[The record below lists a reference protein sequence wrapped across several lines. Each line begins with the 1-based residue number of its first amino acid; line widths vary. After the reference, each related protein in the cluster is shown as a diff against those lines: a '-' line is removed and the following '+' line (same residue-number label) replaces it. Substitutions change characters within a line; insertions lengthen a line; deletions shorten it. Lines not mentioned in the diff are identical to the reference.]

1 MKHLLAI
8 SNLAVDIDIKG
19 SILHAVKNV
28 SFTVGINETVVIA
41 GESGSGKTITA
52 LAVTDLLPSPARIIS
67 GDIFFKGEDL
77 RNLSAARLRAI
88 RGKDISYVFQ
98 EPGSYLNPVL
108 TVGAQIGES
117 VTYHQG
123 LSRVPAR
130 AAVIELLRRV
140 KISDPQVVYAKYP
153 FQLSGGMNQRV
164 FMAMAL
170 ASRPAL
176 LIADEPTTAL
186 DVTIEAEILALL
198 GELKA
203 ELGFSL
209 LFITH
214 NLSIAKRI
222 AQRMYIMYQGR
233 IVEEGSADQIFGVP
247 QHAHTRELLAAY
259 DRIGKL

>member
-8 SNLAVDIDIKG
+8 SNLAVDIDMKG
-19 SILHAVKNV
+19 SVLHAVKDV
-28 SFTVGINETVVIA
+28 TLTVGLKETVVIA

-52 LAVTDLLPSPARIIS
+52 LAITDLLPSAARIIS
-67 GDIFFKGEDL
+67 GDIIFKGQDL
-77 RNLSAARLRAI
+77 RKLSQECLRTI

-98 EPGSYLNPVL
+98 EPTSYLNPVL
-108 TVGAQIGES
+108 TVGEQIRET
-117 VTYHQG
+117 VIYHQG
-123 LSRVPAR
+123 LSRVPAK
-130 AAVIELLRRV
+130 AATIELLRRV
-140 KISDPQVVYAKYP
+140 KINAPQIVYAKYP

-164 FMAMAL
+164 FLAMAL
-170 ASRPAL
+170 ASQPAL

-186 DVTIEAEILALL
+186 DVTIEAEILGLL
-198 GELKA
+198 MELKA

-214 NLSIAKRI
+214 NLSIARRI

-233 IVEEGSADQIFGVP
+233 VVEEAHWEQIFSAP

-259 DRIGKL
+259 EKIGKL